1 MKNYIAAIIKHRKLV
16 LFLTAL
22 VTVGLI
28 SQLKSLQVISD
39 PEKVLPQSN
48 PFVITGNIVEKI
60 FGNKLNAVIGVT
72 ANQGTIFQ
80 APILEKVQRITNR
93 LKNSPLVIKNN
104 LTSLSSRK
112 SKNIVGNS
120 EGMVVTPLMEKIPRD
135 EAAMLELKKGLARN
149 PAYSNLLISPDEKT
163 TLIVAEFKQPPGGF
177 VQVTKTIEDAV
188 APERDSSVTI
198 ETAGL
203 TVFLSLLEVFSS
215 RMAFLFPLAV
225 LVIGLIHYE
234 AFRTIQ
240 AMILPLV
247 TALLAVIWSI
257 GLLGFMRQ
265 PFDAF
270 NAATPILILAIA
282 AGHAVQIL
290 KRYYE
295 EYSKV
300 SKEQPNLSP
309 KERNHVAVLNSL
321 SKVGPVMVLACTV
334 AALGFFSLVVFELK
348 SIRTFGIFTGAG
360 IVSALILE
368 LTFIPALRSILPAPS
383 LREVEREGHKT
394 IWDRIITWFYTMTM
408 FRRKTVY
415 AVVGAIIV
423 ILSLGGMRLQ
433 IDNTTRT
440 FFAKSNPVIVD
451 YDNLNERLA
460 GTSSLY
466 ALVEGSSQDS
476 IKRPDVLHAMDDLQ
490 TYLNNKPH
498 VGKTLSIV
506 DFIKKMNESMN
517 GDNKTYFAVPE
528 SQDLVAQYLLLY
540 SSSGEPGD
548 FDTYVDNDYQRAVV
562 TVFTKTDSSS
572 YIEGLVSD
580 INSFAK
586 EHFPK
591 DVKVS
596 VGGGSVGPVA
606 INQVMIKE
614 KILNILQIMGAVL
627 IITSLVF
634 RSPTAGL
641 FILVPLVAAVFVNFG
656 VMGLLGIPLQI
667 PTALISAMAVGIGAD
682 YGIYMSFRMR
692 EELNA
697 SADEEAAI
705 EKAFLSAGKAVLF
718 VSTAVAGGFGVLML
732 SFGFMVHIWMG
743 FLISIAMLVSSI
755 ATLTVFPA
763 LIFTFRPKFIFN
775 GKDQT
780 AFGKEQTA

>member
-1 MKNYIAAIIKHRKLV
+1 
-16 LFLTAL
+16 
-22 VTVGLI
+22 
-28 SQLKSLQVISD
+28 
-39 PEKVLPQSN
+39 
-48 PFVITGNIVEKI
+48 
-60 FGNKLNAVIGVT
+60 
-72 ANQGTIFQ
+72 
-80 APILEKVQRITNR
+80 
-93 LKNSPLVIKNN
+93 
-104 LTSLSSRK
+104 
-112 SKNIVGNS
+112 
-120 EGMVVTPLMEKIPRD
+120 MEKIPRD
-135 EAAMLELKKGLARN
+135 ETAMLELKEGLARN
-149 PAYSNLLISPDEKT
+149 PVYSNLLISTDEKT

-177 VQVTKTIEDAV
+177 CSVTRRLL
-188 APERDSSVTI
+188 ERVVPKFILSVTI
-198 ETAGL
+198 QKPRAL
-203 TVFLSLLEVFSS
+203 TVFLSMFEVFSS
-215 RMAFLFPLAV
+215 RMAFLFPLAL

-234 AFRTIQ
+234 AFRTVQ
-240 AMILPLV
+240 ALILPLV

-257 GLLGFMRQ
+257 GLLGFMRE
-265 PFDAF
+265 PFDSF

-295 EYSKV
+295 EYSNV
-300 SKEQPNLSP
+300 SKEQPNLSA
-309 KERNHVAVLNSL
+309 KARNHVAVLNSL

-368 LTFIPALRSILPAPS
+368 LTFIPALRSMLPAPS
-383 LREVEREGHKT
+383 LREVEREGHQT
-394 IWDRIITWFYTMTM
+394 IWDRITTWFYTMTM

-440 FFAKSNPVIVD
+440 YFAKSNPVIVD
-451 YDNLNERLA
+451 YDNLNKRLA

-466 ALVEGSSQDS
+466 VLVEGSSQDS

-490 TYLNNKPH
+490 TYLNNKPS
-498 VGKTLSIV
+498 VFWKTLSIV

-517 GDNKTYFAVPE
+517 GDKKAYSAVPQ
-528 SQDLVAQYLLLY
+528 SRDLVAQYLLLY

-580 INSFAK
+580 ISSFAK

-627 IITSLVF
+627 IITTLAF
-634 RSPTAGL
+634 RSLTAGL

-667 PTALISAMAVGIGAD
+667 ATALVSAMAVGIGAD
-682 YGIYMSFRMR
+682 YGIYMSFRLR

-697 SADEEAAI
+697 SVDEQSAI

-755 ATLTVFPA
+755 ATLTLFPA

-775 GKDQT
+775 GKEPT
-780 AFGKEQTA
+780 PWTG

>member
-1 MKNYIAAIIKHRKLV
+1 VRNYIAAIIKHQKLV
-16 LFLTAL
+16 LFVTAL

-28 SQLKSLQVISD
+28 SQLNSLQVISD

-80 APILEKVQRITNR
+80 APILEKVQRITDR
-93 LKNSPLVIKNN
+93 LKMSPLVIKNN

-135 EAAMLELKKGLARN
+135 EAATLELKKGLARN

-240 AMILPLV
+240 AMMLPLV

-257 GLLGFMRQ
+257 GLLGFMRE

-321 SKVGPVMVLACTV
+321 SKVGPVMVIACTV

-394 IWDRIITWFYTMTM
+394 IWDRIIIWFYTMTM

-596 VGGGSVGPVA
+596 VGGGGVGPVA

-697 SADEEAAI
+697 SAAEEAAI

-732 SFGFMVHIWMG
+732 SFGFMIHIWMG

-763 LIFTFRPKFIFN
+763 LIFTFRPTFIFN
-775 GKDQT
+775 GKEQT
-780 AFGKEQTA
+780 AYGKEQTA